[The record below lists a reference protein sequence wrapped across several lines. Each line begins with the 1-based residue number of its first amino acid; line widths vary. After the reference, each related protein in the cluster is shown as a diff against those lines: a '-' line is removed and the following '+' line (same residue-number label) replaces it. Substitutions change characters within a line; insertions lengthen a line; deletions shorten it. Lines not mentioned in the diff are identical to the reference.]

1 MTTKIAKSGRSAT
14 DQVRPTIYDH
24 AKMVAQATI
33 SGSTYVT
40 GRSYWAAT
48 SHSTAAVVQIC
59 EKSAE
64 AQRQIERVRSLSSLC
79 LNDKAN
85 SDKCLSSI
93 SSTVS
98 LIGAFLTS
106 PIPIPVASGDDEG
119 DTSLFLE
126 GEGIYGDME
135 ISGKQIEYYLKFE
148 RDGHSTEYFGTEDI
162 EDGFIPP
169 KLLTRLFY
177 HYAHK

>member
-1 MTTKIAKSGRSAT
+1 MTTKIAKADRSVT
-14 DQVRPTIYDH
+14 NQVRPTIYDH
-24 AKMVAQATI
+24 AKMAAQATI
-33 SGSTYVT
+33 DGSTYVT
-40 GRSYWAAT
+40 GRSYWAAACIPT
-48 SHSTAAVVQIC
+48 SAVVQIC

-79 LNDKAN
+79 LNNKAA

-98 LIGAFLTS
+98 LIGSFLS
-106 PIPIPVASGDDEG
+106 SPMPIPIASGDGEG

-126 GEGIYGDME
+126 GEGVYGDME
-135 ISGKQIEYYLKFE
+135 ISGKRMEYYLKFE
-148 RDGHSTEYFGTEDI
+148 KDGNSTEYFGTEDI